1 MALND
6 RYMPPLGPGEVCTL
20 GLDLSAIL
28 PPGLGISSASVS
40 AVTNTNPVGAAP
52 SVSFGVVGFRG
63 RRCWAT
69 VSGQAEGTDYQ
80 CRWVVTDSAGNIW
93 PRTILM
99 LCAETS

>member
-6 RYMPPLGPGEVCTL
+6 RYMPPLGQGEVCTL

-28 PPGLGISSASVS
+28 PPGIGIASASVS
-40 AVTNTNPVGAAP
+40 AVTNTNPVAAAP
-52 SVSFGVVGFRG
+52 NVSFGAVGFRG

-69 VSGQAEGTDYQ
+69 VAGQAEGVDLQ
-80 CRWVVTDSAGNIW
+80 IRWVATDSQGNTW
-93 PRTILM
+93 PRTILA